1 MDIINGFLK
10 MFSKEE
16 EKPLNLELE
25 EKLKQKNLSE
35 GLSKLIVIIAM
46 HSNQDVRLSKYL
58 DDPKLTLDD
67 LKAHNNLI
75 ELIKQTGFNESFI
88 NNIIGIVP
96 SEGGNGIGK
105 SEIALILF
113 FKNAAKSKKHKNEN
127 KSGDIDIDGNIIE
140 IKSSYAR
147 FPGKGIGRGGNI
159 QKLFSYLDK
168 TYDIPRVPH
177 LSEYIKN
184 IYNLTQ
190 DKELFLKD
198 INFKLNNIYPNSDI
212 NVTPDN
218 LSNLKNIL
226 ILKYI
231 SSYVNAKQSDYY
243 LLVSSNTNNYNIYS
257 GDELKVKAVNGD
269 INFTAITPSSS
280 YPQLK
285 L

>member
-1 MDIINGFLK
+1 MDIINRFLK
-10 MFSKEE
+10 TFSKK
-16 EKPLNLELE
+16 EKKSLNLELK
-25 EKLKQKNLSE
+25 EKLKLKNLSE
-35 GLSKLIVIIAM
+35 SLSKLIVIIAM
-46 HSNQDVRLSKYL
+46 HSDQDVKLSKYL

-67 LKAHNNLI
+67 LKVNTNLV
-75 ELIKQTGFNESFI
+75 ELIKQTGFNEEFI

-96 SEGGNGIGK
+96 SESGNGIGK
-105 SEIALILF
+105 SEMALILF
-113 FKNAAKSKKHKNEN
+113 FKNAAKSKKYK
-127 KSGDIDIDGNIIE
+127 GDININGNIIE
-140 IKSSYAR
+140 IKGSYAR

-168 TYDIPRVPH
+168 TYEIPRVLH

-184 IYNLTQ
+184 IYNSTL

-212 NVTPDN
+212 NVTPNN
-218 LSNLKNIL
+218 LNNLKNIL
-226 ILKYI
+226 ILKYV
-231 SSYVNAKQSDYY
+231 SSYINIKQSDYY
-243 LLVSSNTNNYNIYS
+243 LLISSNTNNYNIYN
-257 GDELKVKAVNGD
+257 GDELKAKAIKGN

>member
-1 MDIINGFLK
+1 MDIINRFLK
-10 MFSKEE
+10 TFSKK
-16 EKPLNLELE
+16 EKKSFNLELK
-25 EKLKQKNLSE
+25 EKLKLKNLSE
-35 GLSKLIVIIAM
+35 SLSKLIVIIAM
-46 HSNQDVRLSKYL
+46 HSDQDVKLSKYL

-67 LKAHNNLI
+67 LKVNTNLV
-75 ELIKQTGFNESFI
+75 ELIKQTGFDEEFI

-96 SEGGNGIGK
+96 SESGNGIGK
-105 SEIALILF
+105 SEMALILF
-113 FKNAAKSKKHKNEN
+113 FKNAAKSKKYK
-127 KSGDIDIDGNIIE
+127 GDININGNIIE
-140 IKSSYAR
+140 IKGSYAR

-168 TYDIPRVPH
+168 TYEIPRVLH

-184 IYNLTQ
+184 IYNSTS

-212 NVTPDN
+212 NVTPNN
-218 LSNLKNIL
+218 LNNLKNIL
-226 ILKYI
+226 ILKYV
-231 SSYVNAKQSDYY
+231 SSYINIKQSDYY
-243 LLVSSNTNNYNIYS
+243 LLISSNTNNYNIYN
-257 GDELKVKAVNGD
+257 GDELKAKAIKGN

>member
-1 MDIINGFLK
+1 MDIINRFLK
-10 MFSKEE
+10 TFSKK
-16 EKPLNLELE
+16 EKKSLNLELK
-25 EKLKQKNLSE
+25 EKLKLKNLSE
-35 GLSKLIVIIAM
+35 SLSKLIVIIAM
-46 HSNQDVRLSKYL
+46 HSDQDVKLSKYL

-67 LKAHNNLI
+67 LKVNTNLV
-75 ELIKQTGFNESFI
+75 ELIKQTGFNEEFI

-96 SEGGNGIGK
+96 SESGNGIGK
-105 SEIALILF
+105 SEMALILF
-113 FKNAAKSKKHKNEN
+113 FKNAAKSKKYK
-127 KSGDIDIDGNIIE
+127 GDININGNIIE
-140 IKSSYAR
+140 IKGSYAR

-168 TYDIPRVPH
+168 TYEIPRVLH

-184 IYNLTQ
+184 IYNSTL

-218 LSNLKNIL
+218 LNNLKNIL
-226 ILKYI
+226 ILKYV
-231 SSYVNAKQSDYY
+231 SSYINIKQSDYY
-243 LLVSSNTNNYNIYS
+243 LLISSNTNNYNIYN
-257 GDELKVKAVNGD
+257 GDELKAKAIKGN

>member
-1 MDIINGFLK
+1 MDIINRFLK
-10 MFSKEE
+10 TFSK
-16 EKPLNLELE
+16 KKKKSFNLELK
-25 EKLKQKNLSE
+25 EKLKLKNLSE
-35 GLSKLIVIIAM
+35 SLSKLIVIIAM
-46 HSNQDVRLSKYL
+46 HSDQDVKLSKYL

-67 LKAHNNLI
+67 LKVNTNLV
-75 ELIKQTGFNESFI
+75 ELIKQTGFDEEFI

-96 SEGGNGIGK
+96 SESGNGIGK
-105 SEIALILF
+105 SEMALILF
-113 FKNAAKSKKHKNEN
+113 FKNATKSKKYK
-127 KSGDIDIDGNIIE
+127 GDININGNIIE
-140 IKSSYAR
+140 IKGSYAR

-168 TYDIPRVPH
+168 TYEIPRVLH

-184 IYNLTQ
+184 IYNSTS

-218 LSNLKNIL
+218 LNNLKNIL
-226 ILKYI
+226 ILKYV
-231 SSYVNAKQSDYY
+231 SSYINIKQSDYY
-243 LLVSSNTNNYNIYS
+243 LLISSNTNNYNIYN
-257 GDELKVKAVNGD
+257 GNELKAKAIKGN

>member
-1 MDIINGFLK
+1 MDIINRFLK
-10 MFSKEE
+10 TFSKK
-16 EKPLNLELE
+16 EKKSLNLELK
-25 EKLKQKNLSE
+25 EKLKLKNLSE
-35 GLSKLIVIIAM
+35 SLSKLIVIIAM
-46 HSNQDVRLSKYL
+46 HSDQDVKLSKYL

-67 LKAHNNLI
+67 LKVNTNLV
-75 ELIKQTGFNESFI
+75 ELIKQTGFNEEFI

-96 SEGGNGIGK
+96 SESGNGIGK
-105 SEIALILF
+105 SEMALILF
-113 FKNAAKSKKHKNEN
+113 FKNAAKSKKYK
-127 KSGDIDIDGNIIE
+127 GDININGNIIE
-140 IKSSYAR
+140 IKGSYAR

-168 TYDIPRVPH
+168 TYEIPRVLH

-184 IYNLTQ
+184 IYNSTS

-218 LSNLKNIL
+218 LNNLKNIL
-226 ILKYI
+226 ILKYV
-231 SSYVNAKQSDYY
+231 SSYINIKQSDYY
-243 LLVSSNTNNYNIYS
+243 LLISSNTNNYNIYN
-257 GDELKVKAVNGD
+257 GDELKVKAIKGN

>member
-1 MDIINGFLK
+1 MDIINRFLK
-10 MFSKEE
+10 TFSKK
-16 EKPLNLELE
+16 EKKSFNLELK
-25 EKLKQKNLSE
+25 EKLKLKNLSE
-35 GLSKLIVIIAM
+35 SLSKLIVIIAM
-46 HSNQDVRLSKYL
+46 HSDQDVKLSKYL

-67 LKAHNNLI
+67 LKVNTNLV
-75 ELIKQTGFNESFI
+75 ELIKQTGFDEEFI

-96 SEGGNGIGK
+96 SESGNGIGK
-105 SEIALILF
+105 SEMALILF
-113 FKNAAKSKKHKNEN
+113 FKNAAKSKKYK
-127 KSGDIDIDGNIIE
+127 GDININGNIIE
-140 IKSSYAR
+140 IKGSYAR

-168 TYDIPRVPH
+168 TYEIPRVLH

-184 IYNLTQ
+184 IYNSTP

-218 LSNLKNIL
+218 LNNLKNTL
-226 ILKYI
+226 ILKYV
-231 SSYVNAKQSDYY
+231 SSYINIKQSDYY
-243 LLVSSNTNNYNIYS
+243 LLISSNTNNYNIYN
-257 GDELKVKAVNGD
+257 GDELKAKAIKGN

>member
-1 MDIINGFLK
+1 MDIINRFLK
-10 MFSKEE
+10 TFSKK
-16 EKPLNLELE
+16 EKKSLNLELK
-25 EKLKQKNLSE
+25 EKLKLKNLSE
-35 GLSKLIVIIAM
+35 SLSKLIVIIAM
-46 HSNQDVRLSKYL
+46 HSDQDVKLSKYL

-67 LKAHNNLI
+67 LKVNTNLV
-75 ELIKQTGFNESFI
+75 ELIKQTGFDEEFI

-96 SEGGNGIGK
+96 SESGNGIGK
-105 SEIALILF
+105 SEMALILF
-113 FKNAAKSKKHKNEN
+113 FKNAAKSKKYK
-127 KSGDIDIDGNIIE
+127 GDININGNIIE
-140 IKSSYAR
+140 IKGSYAR

-168 TYDIPRVPH
+168 TYEIPRVLH

-184 IYNLTQ
+184 IYNSTS

-218 LSNLKNIL
+218 LNNLKNIL
-226 ILKYI
+226 ILKYVL
-231 SSYVNAKQSDYY
+231 SYINIKQSDYY
-243 LLVSSNTNNYNIYS
+243 LLISSNTNNYNIYN
-257 GDELKVKAVNGD
+257 GDELKAKAIKGN

>member
-1 MDIINGFLK
+1 MDIINRFLK
-10 MFSKEE
+10 TFSKK
-16 EKPLNLELE
+16 EKKSLNLELK
-25 EKLKQKNLSE
+25 EKLKLKNLSE
-35 GLSKLIVIIAM
+35 SLSKLIVIIAM
-46 HSNQDVRLSKYL
+46 HSDQDVKLSKYL

-67 LKAHNNLI
+67 LKVNTNLV
-75 ELIKQTGFNESFI
+75 ELIKQTGFDEEFI

-96 SEGGNGIGK
+96 SESGNGIGK
-105 SEIALILF
+105 SEMALILF
-113 FKNAAKSKKHKNEN
+113 FKNAAKSKKYK
-127 KSGDIDIDGNIIE
+127 GDININGNIIE
-140 IKSSYAR
+140 IKGSYAR

-168 TYDIPRVPH
+168 TYEIPRVLH

-184 IYNLTQ
+184 IYNSTS

-218 LSNLKNIL
+218 LNNLKNIL
-226 ILKYI
+226 ILKYV
-231 SSYVNAKQSDYY
+231 SSYINIKQSDYY
-243 LLVSSNTNNYNIYS
+243 LLISSNTNNYNIYN
-257 GDELKVKAVNGD
+257 GDELKAKAIKGN

>member
-1 MDIINGFLK
+1 MDIINRFLK
-10 MFSKEE
+10 IFSK
-16 EKPLNLELE
+16 KKKKSFNLELK
-25 EKLKQKNLSE
+25 EKLKLKNLSE
-35 GLSKLIVIIAM
+35 SLSKLIVIIAM
-46 HSNQDVRLSKYL
+46 HSDQDVKLSKYL

-67 LKAHNNLI
+67 LKVNTNLV
-75 ELIKQTGFNESFI
+75 ELIKQTGFNEEFI

-96 SEGGNGIGK
+96 SESGNGIGK
-105 SEIALILF
+105 SEMALILF
-113 FKNAAKSKKHKNEN
+113 FKNAAKSKKYK
-127 KSGDIDIDGNIIE
+127 GDININGDIIE
-140 IKSSYAR
+140 IKGSYAR

-168 TYDIPRVPH
+168 TYEVPRVSH
-177 LSEYIKN
+177 LSEYIKK
-184 IYNLTQ
+184 IHNLTS

-218 LSNLKNIL
+218 LNNLKNIL
-226 ILKYI
+226 ILKYV
-231 SSYVNAKQSDYY
+231 SSYINTKQSDYY
-243 LLVSSNTNNYNIYS
+243 LLISSNTNNYNIYN
-257 GDELKVKAVNGD
+257 GNELKAKAVKGN

>member
-1 MDIINGFLK
+1 MDIINRFLK
-10 MFSKEE
+10 TFSKK
-16 EKPLNLELE
+16 EKKSLNLELK
-25 EKLKQKNLSE
+25 EKLKLKNLSE
-35 GLSKLIVIIAM
+35 SLSKLIVIIAM
-46 HSNQDVRLSKYL
+46 HSDQDVKLSKYL

-67 LKAHNNLI
+67 LKVNTNLV
-75 ELIKQTGFNESFI
+75 ELIKQTGFNEEFI

-96 SEGGNGIGK
+96 SESGNGIGK
-105 SEIALILF
+105 SEMALILF
-113 FKNAAKSKKHKNEN
+113 FKNAAKSKKYK
-127 KSGDIDIDGNIIE
+127 GDININGDIIE
-140 IKSSYAR
+140 IKGSYAR

-168 TYDIPRVPH
+168 TYEVPRVSH
-177 LSEYIKN
+177 LSEYIKK
-184 IYNLTQ
+184 IHNLTS

-218 LSNLKNIL
+218 LNNLKNIL
-226 ILKYI
+226 ILKYV
-231 SSYVNAKQSDYY
+231 SSYINTKQSDYY
-243 LLVSSNTNNYNIYS
+243 LLISSNTNNYNIYN
-257 GDELKVKAVNGD
+257 GNELKAKAVKGN

>member
-1 MDIINGFLK
+1 MGIINKFLK
-10 MFSKEE
+10 IVFEE
-16 EKPLNLELE
+16 KEKPLNLELE

-35 GLSKLIVIIAM
+35 SLSKLIVIIAM
-46 HSNQDVRLSKYL
+46 HSNQDVKLSKYL

-67 LKAHNNLI
+67 LKTHNNLI

-113 FKNAAKSKKHKNEN
+113 FKNATKAKKQKN
-127 KSGDIDIDGNIIE
+127 KSGDIDINGNIIE

-168 TYDIPRVPH
+168 TYDTPRVSH

-212 NVTPDN
+212 IITHDN
-218 LSNLKNIL
+218 LNNIKNVL

-243 LLVSSNTNNYNIYS
+243 LLISSNTNNYNVYN
-257 GDELKVKAVNGD
+257 GDELKAKAIKGD

>member
-1 MDIINGFLK
+1 MDIINRFLK
-10 MFSKEE
+10 TFSKK
-16 EKPLNLELE
+16 EKKSLNLELK
-25 EKLKQKNLSE
+25 EKLKLKNLSE
-35 GLSKLIVIIAM
+35 SLSKLIVIIAM
-46 HSNQDVRLSKYL
+46 HSDQDVKLSKYL

-67 LKAHNNLI
+67 LKVNTNLV
-75 ELIKQTGFNESFI
+75 ELIKQTGFDEEFI

-96 SEGGNGIGK
+96 SESGNGIGK
-105 SEIALILF
+105 SEMALILF
-113 FKNAAKSKKHKNEN
+113 FKNAAKSKKYK
-127 KSGDIDIDGNIIE
+127 GDININGNIIE
-140 IKSSYAR
+140 IKGSYAR

-168 TYDIPRVPH
+168 TYEIPRVLH

-184 IYNLTQ
+184 IHNSTP

-218 LSNLKNIL
+218 LNNLKNIL
-226 ILKYI
+226 ILKYV
-231 SSYVNAKQSDYY
+231 SSYINIKQSDYY
-243 LLVSSNTNNYNIYS
+243 LLISSNTNNYNIYN
-257 GDELKVKAVNGD
+257 GDELKAKAIKGN

>member
-1 MDIINGFLK
+1 MDIINRFLK
-10 MFSKEE
+10 IFSK
-16 EKPLNLELE
+16 KKKKSFNLELK
-25 EKLKQKNLSE
+25 EKLKLKNLSE
-35 GLSKLIVIIAM
+35 SLSKLIVIIAM
-46 HSNQDVRLSKYL
+46 HSDQDVKLSKYL

-67 LKAHNNLI
+67 LKVNTNLV
-75 ELIKQTGFNESFI
+75 ELIKQTGFNEEFI

-96 SEGGNGIGK
+96 SESGNGIGK
-105 SEIALILF
+105 SEMALILF
-113 FKNAAKSKKHKNEN
+113 FKNAAKSKKYK
-127 KSGDIDIDGNIIE
+127 GDININGDIIE
-140 IKSSYAR
+140 IKGSYAR

-168 TYDIPRVPH
+168 TYEVPRVSH
-177 LSEYIKN
+177 LSEYVKK
-184 IYNLTQ
+184 IYNLTS

-218 LSNLKNIL
+218 LNNLKNIL
-226 ILKYI
+226 ILKYV
-231 SSYVNAKQSDYY
+231 SSYINTKQSDYY
-243 LLVSSNTNNYNIYS
+243 LLISSNTNNYNIYN
-257 GDELKVKAVNGD
+257 GNELKAKAVKGN

>member
-1 MDIINGFLK
+1 MDIINRFLK
-10 MFSKEE
+10 TFSKK
-16 EKPLNLELE
+16 EKKSFNLELK
-25 EKLKQKNLSE
+25 EKLKLKNLSE
-35 GLSKLIVIIAM
+35 SLSKLIVIIAM
-46 HSNQDVRLSKYL
+46 HSDQDVKLSKYL

-67 LKAHNNLI
+67 LKVNTNLV
-75 ELIKQTGFNESFI
+75 ELIKQTGFNEEFI

-96 SEGGNGIGK
+96 SESGNGIGK
-105 SEIALILF
+105 SEMALILF
-113 FKNAAKSKKHKNEN
+113 FKNAAKSKKYK
-127 KSGDIDIDGNIIE
+127 GDININGNIIE
-140 IKSSYAR
+140 IKGSYAR

-168 TYDIPRVPH
+168 TYEIPRVLH

-184 IYNLTQ
+184 IYNSTS

-212 NVTPDN
+212 NVTPNN
-218 LSNLKNIL
+218 LNNLKNIL
-226 ILKYI
+226 ILKYV
-231 SSYVNAKQSDYY
+231 SSYINIKQSDYY
-243 LLVSSNTNNYNIYS
+243 LLISSNTNNYNIYN
-257 GDELKVKAVNGD
+257 GDELKAKAIKGN

>member
-1 MDIINGFLK
+1 MDIINEFLK
-10 MFSKEE
+10 IFSKEE

-35 GLSKLIVIIAM
+35 SLSKLIVIIAM
-46 HSNQDVRLSKYL
+46 HSNQDVKLSKYL
-58 DDPKLTLDD
+58 DDPKLTFDD
-67 LKAHNNLI
+67 LKTHNNLT
-75 ELIKQTGFNESFI
+75 ELIKQTGFKESFI

-96 SEGGNGIGK
+96 SESGNGIGK

-113 FKNAAKSKKHKNEN
+113 FKNAAKSKKYKGDININEN
-127 KSGDIDIDGNIIE
+127 TIE
-140 IKSSYAR
+140 IKGSLAR

-168 TYDIPRVPH
+168 TYDIPRTSH

-184 IYNLTQ
+184 IYNLTP

-218 LSNLKNIL
+218 LNNIKNVL

-231 SSYVNAKQSDYY
+231 SSYINIKQSDYY
-243 LLVSSNTNNYNIYS
+243 LLISSNTNNYNIYNRN
-257 GDELKVKAVNGD
+257 ELKAKAINGD

>member
-1 MDIINGFLK
+1 MDIINRFLK
-10 MFSKEE
+10 IFSKKK
-16 EKPLNLELE
+16 EKSFNLELK
-25 EKLKQKNLSE
+25 EKLKLKNLSE
-35 GLSKLIVIIAM
+35 SLSKLIVIIAM
-46 HSNQDVRLSKYL
+46 HSDQDVKLSKYL

-67 LKAHNNLI
+67 LKVNTNLV
-75 ELIKQTGFNESFI
+75 ELIKQTGFNEEFI

-96 SEGGNGIGK
+96 SESGNGIGK
-105 SEIALILF
+105 SEMALILF
-113 FKNAAKSKKHKNEN
+113 FKNAAKSKKYK
-127 KSGDIDIDGNIIE
+127 GDININGDIIE
-140 IKSSYAR
+140 IKGSYAR

-168 TYDIPRVPH
+168 TYEVPRVSH
-177 LSEYIKN
+177 LSEYIKK
-184 IYNLTQ
+184 IHNLTS

-218 LSNLKNIL
+218 LNNLKNIL
-226 ILKYI
+226 ILKYV
-231 SSYVNAKQSDYY
+231 SSYINIKQSDYY
-243 LLVSSNTNNYNIYS
+243 LLISSNTNNYNIYS
-257 GDELKVKAVNGD
+257 GNELKAKAVKGN

>member
-1 MDIINGFLK
+1 MDIINRFLK
-10 MFSKEE
+10 TFSKK
-16 EKPLNLELE
+16 EKKSLNLELK
-25 EKLKQKNLSE
+25 EKLKLKNLSE
-35 GLSKLIVIIAM
+35 SLSKLIVIIAM
-46 HSNQDVRLSKYL
+46 HSDQDVKLSKYL

-67 LKAHNNLI
+67 LKVNTNLV
-75 ELIKQTGFNESFI
+75 ELIKQTGFDEEFI

-96 SEGGNGIGK
+96 SESGNGIGK
-105 SEIALILF
+105 SEMALILF
-113 FKNAAKSKKHKNEN
+113 FKNAAKSKKYK
-127 KSGDIDIDGNIIE
+127 GDININGNIIE
-140 IKSSYAR
+140 IKGSYAR

-168 TYDIPRVPH
+168 TYEIPRVLH

-184 IYNLTQ
+184 IYNSTS

-212 NVTPDN
+212 NVTPNN
-218 LSNLKNIL
+218 LNNLKNIL
-226 ILKYI
+226 ILKYV
-231 SSYVNAKQSDYY
+231 SSYINIKQSDYY
-243 LLVSSNTNNYNIYS
+243 LLISSNTNNYNIYN
-257 GDELKVKAVNGD
+257 GDELKAKAIKGN

>member
-1 MDIINGFLK
+1 MDIINRFLK
-10 MFSKEE
+10 TFSK
-16 EKPLNLELE
+16 KKKKSFNLELK
-25 EKLKQKNLSE
+25 EKLKLKNLSE
-35 GLSKLIVIIAM
+35 SLSKLIVIIAM
-46 HSNQDVRLSKYL
+46 HSDQDVKLSKYL

-67 LKAHNNLI
+67 LKVNTNLV
-75 ELIKQTGFNESFI
+75 ELIKQTGFDEEFI

-96 SEGGNGIGK
+96 SESGNGIGK
-105 SEIALILF
+105 SEMALILF
-113 FKNAAKSKKHKNEN
+113 FKNAAKSKKYK
-127 KSGDIDIDGNIIE
+127 GDININGNIIE
-140 IKSSYAR
+140 IKGSYAR

-168 TYDIPRVPH
+168 TYEIPRVLH

-184 IYNLTQ
+184 IYNSTS

-218 LSNLKNIL
+218 LNNLKNIL
-226 ILKYI
+226 ILKYV
-231 SSYVNAKQSDYY
+231 SSYINIKQSDYY
-243 LLVSSNTNNYNIYS
+243 LLISSNTNNYNIYN
-257 GDELKVKAVNGD
+257 GNELKAKAIKGN

>member
-1 MDIINGFLK
+1 MDIINRFLK
-10 MFSKEE
+10 TFSKK
-16 EKPLNLELE
+16 EKKSLNLELK
-25 EKLKQKNLSE
+25 EKLKLKNLSE
-35 GLSKLIVIIAM
+35 SLSKLIVIIAM
-46 HSNQDVRLSKYL
+46 HSDQDVKLSKYL

-67 LKAHNNLI
+67 LKVNTNLV
-75 ELIKQTGFNESFI
+75 ELIKQTGFNEEFI

-96 SEGGNGIGK
+96 SESGNGIGK
-105 SEIALILF
+105 SEMALILF
-113 FKNAAKSKKHKNEN
+113 FKNAAKSKKYK
-127 KSGDIDIDGNIIE
+127 GDININGNIIE
-140 IKSSYAR
+140 IKGSYAR

-168 TYDIPRVPH
+168 TYEIPRVLH

-184 IYNLTQ
+184 IYNSTS

-212 NVTPDN
+212 NVTPNN
-218 LSNLKNIL
+218 LNNLKNIL
-226 ILKYI
+226 ILKYV
-231 SSYVNAKQSDYY
+231 SSYINIKQSDYY
-243 LLVSSNTNNYNIYS
+243 LLISSNTNNYNIYN
-257 GDELKVKAVNGD
+257 GDELKAKAIKGN

>member
-1 MDIINGFLK
+1 MDIINRFLK
-10 MFSKEE
+10 TFSKKK
-16 EKPLNLELE
+16 EKLFNLELK
-25 EKLKQKNLSE
+25 EKLKLKNLSE
-35 GLSKLIVIIAM
+35 SLSKLIVIIAM
-46 HSNQDVRLSKYL
+46 HSDQDVKLSKYL

-67 LKAHNNLI
+67 LKVNTNLV
-75 ELIKQTGFNESFI
+75 ELIKQTGFNEEFI

-96 SEGGNGIGK
+96 SESGNGIGK
-105 SEIALILF
+105 SEMALILF
-113 FKNAAKSKKHKNEN
+113 FKNAAKSKKYK
-127 KSGDIDIDGNIIE
+127 GDININGDIIE
-140 IKSSYAR
+140 IKGSYAR

-168 TYDIPRVPH
+168 TYEVPRVSH
-177 LSEYIKN
+177 LSEYVKK
-184 IYNLTQ
+184 IYNLTS

-218 LSNLKNIL
+218 LNNLKNIL
-226 ILKYI
+226 ILKYV
-231 SSYVNAKQSDYY
+231 SSYINIKQSDYY
-243 LLVSSNTNNYNIYS
+243 LLISSNTNNYNIYN
-257 GDELKVKAVNGD
+257 GNELKAKAVKGN